1 MDETAAALRQVGVR
15 VEAVAAPAAGGEAA
29 HACAAQLPAQEGVV
43 FFAAVTPPVCDFI
56 RAASR
61 QGQRRLLAVALPP
74 RRDQGRGDGRGEGTA
89 WEILAAGASDVLR
102 WGTGGATPGATPG
115 DIPGAIAA
123 RIRRWQEVD
132 ELLGSPLVRKQMVG
146 ESPAWR
152 DLLRQV
158 VEVARFAE
166 PDDAPVLL
174 IGETGTGKEL
184 IARLIHALSPRRARR
199 DLVIVD
205 CTTIVPELSGS
216 ELFGH
221 ERGAF
226 TGAVAARDGALA
238 LADGGT
244 LFLDEVGE
252 LPLELQA
259 QLLRAI
265 QERTYKRV
273 GGNRWQ
279 SSDFR
284 LVCATNRDL
293 LVEEAHGRFR
303 RDLYFR
309 IAGWDFRLPPLRER
323 LEDVLPLARHFVQQK
338 RQGQAGPGLAGPEFD
353 VPVLDY
359 LLTRAY
365 PGNVRDLR
373 NLVLRLA
380 ERHVGPGPITI
391 GAIPTHERPQV
402 MPMGEGR
409 WDQALEPLVRKAL
422 LRGAGLRE
430 IRQAAEET
438 AIRVAVGD
446 EDGNLQRAA
455 RVLGITDRALQ
466 LRRAEQRQRAG
477 GDDRDVLAA

>member
-1 MDETAAALRQVGVR
+1 MHETAAALRQAGVGA
-15 VEAVAAPAAGGEAA
+15 AVVVPPAAGGEVARTSAA
-29 HACAAQLPAQEGVV
+29 LLPAPRGVV

-61 QGQRRLLAVALPP
+61 DGQQRLLAVAL
-74 RRDQGRGDGRGEGTA
+74 RQERGDGTA
-89 WEILAAGASDVLR
+89 WEILEAGAADVLR
-102 WGTGGATPGATPG
+102 WQAGS

-132 ELLGSPLVRKQMVG
+132 ELLTSAAVQKQMVG
-146 ESPAWR
+146 ESSAWR

-184 IARLIHALSPRRARR
+184 IARLIHALSPRRSRR

-279 SSDFR
+279 STDFR

-293 LVEEAHGRFR
+293 LVEEANGRFR

-338 RQGQAGPGLAGPEFD
+338 SQGQHVPEFD
-353 VPVLDY
+353 APVRDY

-391 GAIPTHERPQV
+391 GAIPTQERPQV
-402 MPMGEGR
+402 MAMGESR
-409 WDQALEPLVRKAL
+409 WDQALEPVVRKAL
-422 LRGAGLRE
+422 MRGAGLRE

-438 AIRVAVGD
+438 AIRIAVGD

-466 LRRAEQRQRAG
+466 LRRAEQRQRDS
-477 GDDRDVLAA
+477 GDGRDVLAA